1 MTENK
6 TQAGKDG
13 LRFDWY
19 PILQADFL
27 DDLAS
32 EVMATIEAA
41 RTSTRG
47 SSPATAEGRV
57 QQQLTIAT
65 PSIRALLRLQHYQ

>member
-27 DDLAS
+27 DELA
-32 EVMATIEAA
+32 V
-41 RTSTRG
+41 G
-47 SSPATAEGRV
+47 SNG
-57 QQQLTIAT
+57 I
-65 PSIRALLRLQHYQ
+65 SIPKAS

>member
-41 RTSTRG
+41 RTMEVAF
-47 SSPATAEGRV
+47 SSFFESDIEGMSLASCPEV
-57 QQQLTIAT
+57 
-65 PSIRALLRLQHYQ
+65 S